1 MSRAT
6 LPPSFLYGALF
17 GCTTYLLFRALSPVL
32 LKLFGSQTMQQ
43 HVAQLSP
50 GKQYHFHSQLPST
63 FHALVQIVG
72 TFNVVFYGRQGF
84 DDVLKEGT
92 SPSIVFDDRTF
103 VSYGITHLGPAVYM
117 GFFVGYLLA
126 DTAKSP
132 SFKDMGYVYVVHHAA
147 ASLCWTF
154 CTCYRVMQ
162 PLSCFLQFNELS
174 TPFMNV
180 RQVMLTAGY
189 KSSDLLVTIIS
200 LLFFFTF
207 GAVRFFPLPFIIR
220 NWVGRDY
227 SAIQNEVGTGAA
239 MMLSVFVAVHVF
251 LQSSWFLQMC
261 HKLIGMFRKGT
272 KSTKS
277 E

>member
-1 MSRAT
+1 MVSVMRRRSDVIARDCSLT
-6 LPPSFLYGALF
+6 PPHDGGSVVRIAALF
-17 GCTTYLLFRALSPVL
+17 LWMIDLRLHC
-32 LKLFGSQTMQQ
+32 
-43 HVAQLSP
+43 
-50 GKQYHFHSQLPST
+50 
-63 FHALVQIVG
+63 
-72 TFNVVFYGRQGF
+72 GRPDVQGF

-154 CTCYRVMQ
+154 CACYRVMQ
-162 PLSCFLQFNELS
+162 SLSCFLQFNELS

-189 KSSDLLVTIIS
+189 KSSDLPVTIIS
-200 LLFFFTF
+200 LLFFSTF
-207 GAVRFFPLPFIIR
+207 GAVRFFPLTFIIR

-239 MMLSVFVAVHVF
+239 MMLSKRDKVNEVRMIQQRRGRNVRRFNNLSCLAFNSVTR
-251 LQSSWFLQMC
+251 LNQNQLLC
-261 HKLIGMFRKGT
+261 DT
-272 KSTKS
+272 K
-277 E
+277 